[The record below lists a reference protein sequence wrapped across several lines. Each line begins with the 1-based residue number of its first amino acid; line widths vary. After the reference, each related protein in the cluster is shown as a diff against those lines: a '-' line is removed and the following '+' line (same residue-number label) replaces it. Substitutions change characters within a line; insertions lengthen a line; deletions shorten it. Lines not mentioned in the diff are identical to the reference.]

1 MSAKL
6 YNAVSFSVRLSTSM
20 MLGII
25 LLQEEDRFLLRV
37 PMGFIGRAVL
47 VQQLLLLPWDN
58 EQYE

>member
-37 PMGFIGRAVL
+37 PMDFIGRAVL
-47 VQQLLLLPWDN
+47 VQQLLLLP
-58 EQYE
+58 

>member
-37 PMGFIGRAVL
+37 PMDFIGRAVL

>member
-25 LLQEEDRFLLRV
+25 LLQEEDRIVGFLLHV
-37 PMGFIGRAVL
+37 PMDFIGRAVL
-47 VQQLLLLPWDN
+47 VQELLLLS
-58 EQYE
+58 

>member
-25 LLQEEDRFLLRV
+25 LLQEEDRIVGFLLHV
-37 PMGFIGRAVL
+37 PMDFIGRAVL
-47 VQQLLLLPWDN
+47 VQELLLLSWDN
-58 EQYE
+58 E